1 MEIVEATD
9 YSEHLKKAMNNFIP
23 QLSSSAA
30 PLDEE
35 FLSTIISS
43 PCVQLFVAKEDDEYF
58 GCLTLVTFPI
68 PTGIRAWIED
78 VVVDERA
85 RGKGVGR
92 LLSEYAIEV
101 ARVNGAKTVD
111 LTSRPSRVAAN
122 NLYKD
127 IGFIERLTNI
137 YRFEGGI

>member
-1 MEIVEATD
+1 MEIVEVTE
-9 YSEHLKKAMNNFIP
+9 YSQNLKEAMNSFIP
-23 QLSSSAA
+23 QLSSSAV

-35 FLSTIISS
+35 FLSTIISTR
-43 PCVQLFVAKEDDEYF
+43 CTQLFVAVEDGEYF

-78 VVVDERA
+78 VVVDEKA

-92 LLSEYAIEV
+92 LLSEHAIDI
-101 ARVNGAKTVD
+101 ARENGAKTVD

-127 IGFIERLTNI
+127 IGFIERSTNI
-137 YRFEGGI
+137 YRFESGT